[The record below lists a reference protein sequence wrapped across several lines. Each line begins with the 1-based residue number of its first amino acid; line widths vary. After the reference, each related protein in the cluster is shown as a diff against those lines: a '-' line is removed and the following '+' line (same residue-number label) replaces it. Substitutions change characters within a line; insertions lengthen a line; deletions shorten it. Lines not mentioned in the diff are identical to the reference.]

1 MKHISIVVC
10 ALLAAGAL
18 MPVQAAAQGQ
28 PNMYGP
34 TITADQAKTVAAA
47 AVAEAKKN
55 QWTMAVAIV
64 DTAGDLVYF
73 EKMDNTQVGSVDVA
87 IAKARSSA
95 RFKRPTKAFQDALAA
110 GGEGWR
116 ILSLDGA
123 VAVEGG
129 LPLVVGGK
137 IIGVHRTLGYFDGVN
152 LARRAGTPALFS
164 AALMDATCPP
174 STVYGA
180 FNGYAGPRRMLLW
193 EYNGHEG
200 GGILDEVGAL
210 DFLREHLTP

>member
-1 MKHISIVVC
+1 MKHISIVVY
-10 ALLAAGAL
+10 ALLVAGTL
-18 MPVQAAAQGQ
+18 MPVRTAAQGQ

-34 TITADQAKTVAAA
+34 TITADQAKSVAAA
-47 AVAEAKKN
+47 AVAEARKN

-87 IAKARSSA
+87 IGKARSSA

-116 ILSLDGA
+116 IMTLEGA

-129 LPLVVGGK
+129 LPLIVGGK
-137 IIGVHRTLGYFDGVN
+137 IIGAIGASGGTAPQDG
-152 LARRAGTPALFS
+152 LTAAAGAGTLK
-164 AALMDATCPP
+164 
-174 STVYGA
+174 
-180 FNGYAGPRRMLLW
+180 
-193 EYNGHEG
+193 
-200 GGILDEVGAL
+200 
-210 DFLREHLTP
+210 

>member
-18 MPVQAAAQGQ
+18 VPVQAAAQGQ

-73 EKMDNTQVGSVDVA
+73 EKMDNTQVGSVEVA
-87 IAKARSSA
+87 IQKARASA

-116 ILSLDGA
+116 ILSLEGA

-137 IIGVHRTLGYFDGVN
+137 IIGAIGASGGASQQDGVT
-152 LARRAGTPALFS
+152 AAAGAGTLK
-164 AALMDATCPP
+164 
-174 STVYGA
+174 
-180 FNGYAGPRRMLLW
+180 
-193 EYNGHEG
+193 
-200 GGILDEVGAL
+200 
-210 DFLREHLTP
+210 

>member
-1 MKHISIVVC
+1 MQYAVGSMQWAAATLTANRLLPTAYCLLTYNSPPMKHISIVVC

-18 MPVQAAAQGQ
+18 MPVRTAAQGQ

-34 TITADQAKTVAAA
+34 TITADQAKTAAAA

-64 DTAGDLVYF
+64 DPAGDLVYF

-116 ILSLDGA
+116 IMTLEGA

-129 LPLVVGGK
+129 LPLMAGGK
-137 IIGVHRTLGYFDGVN
+137 IIGAIGASGGSAPQDGVT
-152 LARRAGTPALFS
+152 AAAGAGTLK
-164 AALMDATCPP
+164 
-174 STVYGA
+174 
-180 FNGYAGPRRMLLW
+180 
-193 EYNGHEG
+193 
-200 GGILDEVGAL
+200 
-210 DFLREHLTP
+210 